1 MALRLRAEYTN
12 GLLKPL
18 EPLELAEG
26 TVVMVSIEEE
36 ESILDLFD
44 RLRKSVPKGEWERLP
59 ADGAMNVKHYLYGGP
74 KDNGQLTN
82 SSPTRTTG

>member
-44 RLRKSVPKGEWERLP
+44 RLRKSVPEGEWERLP

-74 KDNGQLTN
+74 KDNGQ
-82 SSPTRTTG
+82 

>member
-1 MALRLRAEYTN
+1 MALRLRAEYIN
-12 GLLKPL
+12 GSLKPL
-18 EPLELAEG
+18 EPLDLAEG

-44 RLRKSVPKGEWERLP
+44 RLRKSVPTEEWERLP

-74 KDNGQLTN
+74 KDNGQ
-82 SSPTRTTG
+82 

>member
-12 GLLKPL
+12 GLLRPL
-18 EPLELAEG
+18 EPLELEEG

-44 RLRKSVPKGEWERLP
+44 RLRKSVPEEEWERLP

-74 KDNGQLTN
+74 KDNDQ
-82 SSPTRTTG
+82 